1 MAEASNT
8 TVTLQVHRFTPRP
21 ERAERARGGSPFAK
35 KGSPFGGG
43 SDSAARRRP
52 RGKQWVQE
60 YTIPA
65 RPSDTV
71 LDCLLTI
78 KRTVDPTL
86 AFRYSC
92 GHGMCGSDAV
102 AINGTPTLLC
112 TATIRDWAK
121 QPGAMPEVDDERFR
135 HTGTEA
141 EESDDSA
148 ENVANAA
155 AAQNSAAN
163 GSLGVIELASL
174 PGFPPQR
181 DLIADID
188 PMLNQIR
195 KLTPYLQADGV
206 LATTAEGK
214 VDVFEYLQNPEQL
227 AKYELLSNCIACGVC
242 EGACPVYAGGDAFIG
257 PACPICGYSMR
268 ELEPRLFSFN
278 NPAGACPTCDGLGVQ
293 QYFDPDRVIQ
303 NPELSL
309 AGGAIRGWDRRN
321 FYYFQMLKSLA
332 DHYKFDVEAPWGS
345 LSANVHKVVLYG
357 SGKENIEFKY
367 MNDRGDTSI
376 RRHPFEGVL
385 HNMERRYKET
395 ESSAVREELAKFI
408 SNRPCASS
416 SGSAAPAASN
426 PVSYCPLGP
435 IARIAIGKLLTK
447 VCIHSEKCRLPAYTR
462 HRAPRLVYR
471 VITYVH
477 PASTAHPP
485 PGTTYLEVNK
495 KKSVR

>member
-1 MAEASNT
+1 MVEANNT

-35 KGSPFGGG
+35 KSSPFGGG

-78 KRTVDPTL
+78 KRTIDPTL

-92 GHGMCGSDAV
+92 GHGMCGSDAA

-112 TATIRDWAK
+112 TATVRDWAK
-121 QPGAMPEVDDERFR
+121 QPSTAPEVDDEGFR
-135 HTGTEA
+135 RTGDETANEP
-141 EESDDSA
+141 DVPA
-148 ENVANAA
+148 ENVEN
-155 AAQNSAAN
+155 NITE

-227 AKYELLSNCIACGVC
+227 AKYETLSNCIACGVC
-242 EGACPVYAGGDAFIG
+242 EGACPVYAGGDAFVG
-257 PACPICGYSMR
+257 PAALIWASRFINDSRDTKAMDRMDAIDTADGV
-268 ELEPRLFSFN
+268 
-278 NPAGACPTCDGLGVQ
+278 AGCQ
-293 QYFDPDRVIQ
+293 
-303 NPELSL
+303 
-309 AGGAIRGWDRRN
+309 
-321 FYYFQMLKSLA
+321 
-332 DHYKFDVEAPWGS
+332 
-345 LSANVHKVVLYG
+345 
-357 SGKENIEFKY
+357 
-367 MNDRGDTSI
+367 
-376 RRHPFEGVL
+376 
-385 HNMERRYKET
+385 
-395 ESSAVREELAKFI
+395 
-408 SNRPCASS
+408 
-416 SGSAAPAASN
+416 
-426 PVSYCPLGP
+426 
-435 IARIAIGKLLTK
+435 
-447 VCIHSEKCRLPAYTR
+447 
-462 HRAPRLVYR
+462 
-471 VITYVH
+471 
-477 PASTAHPP
+477 
-485 PGTTYLEVNK
+485 
-495 KKSVR
+495 SVRA

>member
-1 MAEASNT
+1 MQLESLSWFPGHMTKTRRMVASEIGSMDAVCEIIDARIPRASRNPDLDDLTAGKPRIVVLNRVDQADPKATKQWAAWFRAQGYAVLEVDAKSGAGVKQFAPAVRALLADKLRAYEEKGQVGRVLRVMVLGIPNVGKSTFINKVSGRKTAKAEDRPG
-8 TVTLQVHRFTPRP
+8 VT
-21 ERAERARGGSPFAK
+21 
-35 KGSPFGGG
+35 
-43 SDSAARRRP
+43 

-121 QPGAMPEVDDERFR
+121 QPGAMPEVDDEGFR

-257 PACPICGYSMR
+257 PAALIWASR
-268 ELEPRLFSFN
+268 F
-278 NPAGACPTCDGLGVQ
+278 V
-293 QYFDPDRVIQ
+293 
-303 NPELSL
+303 
-309 AGGAIRGWDRRN
+309 
-321 FYYFQMLKSLA
+321 
-332 DHYKFDVEAPWGS
+332 
-345 LSANVHKVVLYG
+345 
-357 SGKENIEFKY
+357 
-367 MNDRGDTSI
+367 NDSRDTKA
-376 RRHPFEGVL
+376 
-385 HNMERRYKET
+385 MERMDAIDTADGVAACQSVRACSRHCPRGIDVGEEMWQIVAK
-395 ESSAVREELAKFI
+395 VRE
-408 SNRPCASS
+408 R
-416 SGSAAPAASN
+416 
-426 PVSYCPLGP
+426 
-435 IARIAIGKLLTK
+435 
-447 VCIHSEKCRLPAYTR
+447 
-462 HRAPRLVYR
+462 
-471 VITYVH
+471 
-477 PASTAHPP
+477 
-485 PGTTYLEVNK
+485 
-495 KKSVR
+495 

>member
-21 ERAERARGGSPFAK
+21 ERAERAPGGSPFAK

-102 AINGTPTLLC
+102 AINGTPPLLC

-121 QPGAMPEVDDERFR
+121 QPGAMPEVDDEGFR

-214 VDVFEYLQNPEQL
+214 VDVFEYLQNPGGCVPPGL
-227 AKYELLSNCIACGVC
+227 SLPAK
-242 EGACPVYAGGDAFIG
+242 
-257 PACPICGYSMR
+257 
-268 ELEPRLFSFN
+268 
-278 NPAGACPTCDGLGVQ
+278 GL
-293 QYFDPDRVIQ
+293 PDRL
-303 NPELSL
+303 PE
-309 AGGAIRGWDRRN
+309 AGFW
-321 FYYFQMLKSLA
+321 Q
-332 DHYKFDVEAPWGS
+332 
-345 LSANVHKVVLYG
+345 
-357 SGKENIEFKY
+357 
-367 MNDRGDTSI
+367 
-376 RRHPFEGVL
+376 
-385 HNMERRYKET
+385 
-395 ESSAVREELAKFI
+395 
-408 SNRPCASS
+408 
-416 SGSAAPAASN
+416 
-426 PVSYCPLGP
+426 
-435 IARIAIGKLLTK
+435 
-447 VCIHSEKCRLPAYTR
+447 
-462 HRAPRLVYR
+462 
-471 VITYVH
+471 
-477 PASTAHPP
+477 
-485 PGTTYLEVNK
+485 
-495 KKSVR
+495 

>member
-1 MAEASNT
+1 MVEANNT

-35 KGSPFGGG
+35 KSSPFGGG

-78 KRTVDPTL
+78 KRTIDPTL

-92 GHGMCGSDAV
+92 GHGMCGSDAA

-112 TATIRDWAK
+112 TATVRDWAK
-121 QPGAMPEVDDERFR
+121 QPSTAPEVDDEGFQR
-135 HTGTEA
+135 TGDETANEP
-141 EESDDSA
+141 DVPA
-148 ENVANAA
+148 ENVEN
-155 AAQNSAAN
+155 NITE

-227 AKYELLSNCIACGVC
+227 AKYETLSNCIACGVC
-242 EGACPVYAGGDAFIG
+242 EGACPVYAGGDAFVG
-257 PACPICGYSMR
+257 PAALIWASRFINDSRDTKAMDRMDAIDTADGVAGCQSVRACSRQCP
-268 ELEPRLFSFN
+268 
-278 NPAGACPTCDGLGVQ
+278 
-293 QYFDPDRVIQ
+293 
-303 NPELSL
+303 
-309 AGGAIRGWDRRN
+309 RGI
-321 FYYFQMLKSLA
+321 
-332 DHYKFDVEAPWGS
+332 DVGEEMWQIVA
-345 LSANVHKVVLYG
+345 K
-357 SGKENIEFKY
+357 
-367 MNDRGDTSI
+367 
-376 RRHPFEGVL
+376 
-385 HNMERRYKET
+385 
-395 ESSAVREELAKFI
+395 VRE
-408 SNRPCASS
+408 R
-416 SGSAAPAASN
+416 
-426 PVSYCPLGP
+426 
-435 IARIAIGKLLTK
+435 
-447 VCIHSEKCRLPAYTR
+447 
-462 HRAPRLVYR
+462 
-471 VITYVH
+471 
-477 PASTAHPP
+477 
-485 PGTTYLEVNK
+485 
-495 KKSVR
+495 

>member
-78 KRTVDPTL
+78 KRTVNPTL

-102 AINGTPTLLC
+102 AINGTPALLC

-121 QPGAMPEVDDERFR
+121 QPGAMPEVDDEGFR

-174 PGFPPQR
+174 PGLPAAARPHRRHRPYAQPDQEAHPVSSGGR
-181 DLIADID
+181 RARHHRRRQGGRVRIPAE
-188 PMLNQIR
+188 PRTTRQIR
-195 KLTPYLQADGV
+195 A
-206 LATTAEGK
+206 A
-214 VDVFEYLQNPEQL
+214 EQL
-227 AKYELLSNCIACGVC
+227 HRLRRVRRRLPGV
-242 EGACPVYAGGDAFIG
+242 
-257 PACPICGYSMR
+257 
-268 ELEPRLFSFN
+268 
-278 NPAGACPTCDGLGVQ
+278 
-293 QYFDPDRVIQ
+293 
-303 NPELSL
+303 
-309 AGGAIRGWDRRN
+309 RR
-321 FYYFQMLKSLA
+321 
-332 DHYKFDVEAPWGS
+332 
-345 LSANVHKVVLYG
+345 
-357 SGKENIEFKY
+357 
-367 MNDRGDTSI
+367 
-376 RRHPFEGVL
+376 RRRP
-385 HNMERRYKET
+385 
-395 ESSAVREELAKFI
+395 SSA
-408 SNRPCASS
+408 RP
-416 SGSAAPAASN
+416 
-426 PVSYCPLGP
+426 
-435 IARIAIGKLLTK
+435 R
-447 VCIHSEKCRLPAYTR
+447 
-462 HRAPRLVYR
+462 
-471 VITYVH
+471 
-477 PASTAHPP
+477 
-485 PGTTYLEVNK
+485 
-495 KKSVR
+495 

>member
-43 SDSAARRRP
+43 ADSAARRRP

-102 AINGTPTLLC
+102 AINGTPTE
-112 TATIRDWAK
+112 T
-121 QPGAMPEVDDERFR
+121 
-135 HTGTEA
+135 

-155 AAQNSAAN
+155 TGQNSTAN

-257 PACPICGYSMR
+257 PAALIWASR
-268 ELEPRLFSFN
+268 F
-278 NPAGACPTCDGLGVQ
+278 V
-293 QYFDPDRVIQ
+293 
-303 NPELSL
+303 
-309 AGGAIRGWDRRN
+309 
-321 FYYFQMLKSLA
+321 
-332 DHYKFDVEAPWGS
+332 
-345 LSANVHKVVLYG
+345 
-357 SGKENIEFKY
+357 
-367 MNDRGDTSI
+367 NDSRDTKA
-376 RRHPFEGVL
+376 
-385 HNMERRYKET
+385 MERMDAIDTADGVAACQSVRACSRHCPRGIDVGEEMWQIVAK
-395 ESSAVREELAKFI
+395 VRE
-408 SNRPCASS
+408 R
-416 SGSAAPAASN
+416 
-426 PVSYCPLGP
+426 
-435 IARIAIGKLLTK
+435 
-447 VCIHSEKCRLPAYTR
+447 
-462 HRAPRLVYR
+462 
-471 VITYVH
+471 
-477 PASTAHPP
+477 
-485 PGTTYLEVNK
+485 
-495 KKSVR
+495 